1 MSNARR
7 APGTTRALGSRT
19 RDWAAHLRS
28 YATENRERFVRY
40 LSAGIKQ
47 RYRFRGEYFA
57 RIGTHGERM
66 MRSSCATQV
75 SVDYYSE
82 RDAVRKIRVASA
94 IAPVLVANADNP
106 PSSRV
111 PRTTPRCGNSRR
123 SGTSCGI

>member
-7 APGTTRALGSRT
+7 APGTTRALGPRT
-19 RDWAAHLRS
+19 RDRAAHLRS
-28 YATENRERFVRY
+28 YVTENRERFVRC

-47 RYRFRGEYFA
+47 RYRFRDEYFA
-57 RIGTHGERM
+57 RIVTHGERM

-94 IAPVLVANADNP
+94 IAPMLAANADNP

-111 PRTTPRCGNSRR
+111 PRTTPRCGNPRR